1 MAETLPSTLVDSS
14 PNSTLPSPAKWNVPR
29 NKALS
34 KNSDLLAMPEEM
46 AKLPGWI
53 RIPFSRFLRLKQRNW
68 PAKTVRRSTRQ
79 IFFRMSKMITFFIQN
94 YQWRSWE
101 QLSLRWIE
109 DYIDA
114 RLREKKAPGTINW
127 DLIHLRVFCQFLIDE
142 GLPVPIAILKIK
154 LLDVPRRL
162 PRPLSVKQVHL
173 LEKSIQ
179 NAVTEAKTDRKL
191 VLAVR
196 DQTCFYLLSHCGL
209 RVSEVCSLSLSD
221 VDFSA
226 RKIFVRNSKEQKD
239 RMAYISDT
247 VAFIL
252 QQYLAIREQKN
263 AVPLFPTSGGKSM
276 TTRSLQRR
284 LTHYGQL
291 CNVPVTAHRLRHT
304 FASQMLSAGMPVTS
318 LQRLLGH
325 VHLDTTMIYAEV
337 SDPLLRRDY
346 YRGISTMDSISEKFS
361 KNNLQSFHED
371 VLRELVRELKS
382 KELPQLRRDQI
393 LDQLTQLLAKDD

>member
-1 MAETLPSTLVDSS
+1 MAETLPITLDDVSIH
-14 PNSTLPSPAKWNVPR
+14 NTLPSPTEWDLPR
-29 NKALS
+29 NIALP
-34 KNSDLLAMPEEM
+34 KNSDFLAMPEEM
-46 AKLPGWI
+46 EKIPDWI
-53 RIPFSRFLRLKQRNW
+53 RIPFSRFIRLKQRNW

-94 YQWRSWE
+94 YQWSSWE
-101 QLSLRWIE
+101 QLSPRWIE

-127 DLIHLRVFCQFLIDE
+127 DLINLRVFCQFLIDE
-142 GLPVPIAILKIK
+142 GCPVPISILKMK

-162 PRPLSVKQVHL
+162 PRPLSGKQVHL

-179 NAVTEAKTDRKL
+179 HAVNTAKTDRKL

-196 DQTCFYLLSHCGL
+196 DQICFYLLWHCGM
-209 RVSEVCSLSLSD
+209 RISEVCSLSLLD
-221 VDFSA
+221 VDFGA

-247 VAFIL
+247 VAFTL

-263 AVPLFPTSGGKSM
+263 AIPLFPTKGGKNM
-276 TTRSLQRR
+276 TTRALQRR
-284 LTHYGQL
+284 LVHYGQL
-291 CNVPVTAHRLRHT
+291 CNVPVTAHRHRHT
-304 FASQMLSAGMPVTS
+304 FASQMLAAGMPVTS

-337 SDPLLRRDY
+337 SAPLLRRDY
-346 YRGISTMDSISEKFS
+346 YRGISTMDSNSEKFS
-361 KNNLQSFHED
+361 KNNLQSFEED
-371 VLRELVRELKS
+371 TLRELVRELKS
-382 KELPQLRRDQI
+382 KELPPFRRDQI
-393 LDQLTQLLAKDD
+393 LDQLTQLLAEDD

>member
-1 MAETLPSTLVDSS
+1 MAETLPITLVDGSIH
-14 PNSTLPSPAKWNVPR
+14 NTLPSPTKWDLPR
-29 NKALS
+29 NIALP

-46 AKLPGWI
+46 EEIPDWI
-53 RIPFSRFLRLKQRNW
+53 RIPFSRFIRLKQRNW

-79 IFFRMSKMITFFIQN
+79 IFFRMSKMIIFFIQN
-94 YQWRSWE
+94 YQWSLWE
-101 QLSLRWIE
+101 QLSPRWIE

-114 RLREKKAPGTINW
+114 RLREKKAPGTVNW
-127 DLIHLRVFCQFLIDE
+127 DLINLRVFCQFLIDE
-142 GLPVPIAILKIK
+142 DLPVPISILKMK

-162 PRPLSVKQVHL
+162 PRPLSGKQVHL
-173 LEKSIQ
+173 LEKNIQ
-179 NAVTEAKTDRKL
+179 YAVNTAKTDRNL

-196 DQTCFYLLSHCGL
+196 DQTCFYLLWHCGL
-209 RVSEVCSLSLSD
+209 RISEVCSLSLLD
-221 VDFSA
+221 VDFDA
-226 RKIFVRNSKEQKD
+226 RKIFIRNSKEQKD

-263 AVPLFPTSGGKSM
+263 AIPLFPTRGGKSM
-276 TTRSLQRR
+276 TTRALQRR
-284 LTHYGQL
+284 LVHYGQL

-304 FASQMLSAGMPVTS
+304 FASQMLAAGMPVTS

-361 KNNLQSFHED
+361 KNNLQSFDED
-371 VLRELVRELKS
+371 TLRELVRELKS

-393 LDQLTQLLAKDD
+393 LDQLTQLLAEDY